1 MTIQR
6 LISILS
12 VILFIIAELDAYKVI
27 YALNCG
33 GDEYTD
39 SNGIKYEKDSLK
51 IGTAS
56 DFGKHLTSIGRVQ
69 PPDDVLYKTERYHTS
84 TFGYEIPLAG
94 ILFSIFLCHS
104 LTLFVLR

>member
-6 LISILS
+6 LIAILS

-33 GDEYTD
+33 GEEYID

-56 DFGKHLTSIGRVQ
+56 DFGKHLTSIGRVSA
-69 PPDDVLYKTERYHTS
+69 PDDVLYKTERYHTS
-84 TFGYEIPLAG
+84 TFGYEVPLAG
-94 ILFSIFLCHS
+94 RKYYFHS
-104 LTLFVLR
+104 LCGSSHSFD